1 MASGK
6 RSERRG
12 DNGERRFLQGPQPRG
27 IELLR
32 AVQIF
37 LEFVNGFRKL
47 HFVGPCV
54 TVFGSA
60 RFDEEHRY
68 YQLGRE
74 TGRLLAE
81 AGFTVMTGGGPGIM
95 EAAARGAKDVGGRTV
110 GCRIDLPEE
119 QGTNDYLDVTVDFHR
134 FYVRKVMLLKYSYAF
149 IVLPG
154 GFGTFDEVFET
165 ATLVQTA
172 KIADFPII
180 LLGSDFWSPLVDLL
194 RTKLIPAGT
203 IDETDLALLR
213 LTDSPE
219 EAVAHIRSIATEK
232 FGLTYGPKARKRWLF
247 WE

>member
-1 MASGK
+1 M
-6 RSERRG
+6 
-12 DNGERRFLQGPQPRG
+12 
-27 IELLR
+27 ELWR
-32 AVQIF
+32 ATQIF
-37 LEFVNGFRKL
+37 LEFINGFRKL

-60 RFDEEHRY
+60 RFDEGHRY

-110 GCRIDLPEE
+110 GCNIDLPEE

-149 IVLPG
+149 VVLPG

-172 KIADFPII
+172 KIADFPIV
-180 LLGSDFWSPLVDLL
+180 LLGSDFWRPLVELL

-213 LTDSPE
+213 LTDSPDD
-219 EAVAHIRSIATEK
+219 AVAHIRAIATEK

>member
-27 IELLR
+27 IELWR
-32 AVQIF
+32 AAQIF

-60 RFDEEHRY
+60 RFDEGHRY

-95 EAAARGAKDVGGRTV
+95 EAAVRGAKDVGGRTV
-110 GCRIDLPEE
+110 GCSIDLPEE
-119 QGTNDYLDVTVDFHR
+119 QGTNDYLDVTVEFQH

-149 IVLPG
+149 VVLPG

-180 LLGSDFWSPLVDLL
+180 LLGTDFWRPLVELL
-194 RTKLIPAGT
+194 RTKLVPEGT
-203 IDETDLALLR
+203 IDESDLALLR

-219 EAVAHIRSIATEK
+219 EAVAHIREIATEK
-232 FGLTYGPKARKRWLF
+232 FGLTYGPKARKRWLL

>member
-1 MASGK
+1 MASGE
-6 RSERRG
+6 RNERR
-12 DNGERRFLQGPQPRG
+12 DSNDERRFLQGPQSRG
-27 IELLR
+27 FELWR
-32 AVQIF
+32 ATQIF
-37 LEFVNGFRKL
+37 FEFINGFRRL

-60 RFDEEHRY
+60 RFDEGHRY

-95 EAAARGAKDVGGRTV
+95 EAAVRGAKDAGGRTV
-110 GCRIDLPEE
+110 GCNINLPEE
-119 QGTNDYLDVTVDFHR
+119 QGSNDYLDVTVNFQR

-149 IVLPG
+149 VVLPG

-172 KIADFPII
+172 KIADFPIV
-180 LLGSDFWSPLVDLL
+180 LLGIEFWQPLIDLL
-194 RTKLIPAGT
+194 RTTLIPAGT
-203 IDETDLALLR
+203 IDETDLNLLR
-213 LTDSPE
+213 LTDSAE
-219 EAVAHIRSIATEK
+219 DAVAHIREITMEK
-232 FGLTYGPKARKRWLF
+232 FGLTYGPKARKRWLL